1 MKSEELL
8 HEVQG
13 VVNCAAELVNASQ
26 EALHSPHEVYAVL
39 KENFEGAREKLRQT
53 KLFIQ
58 DFWEHVKEG
67 NAAYYAES
75 LMTTRDCAIE
85 CTVEAIRI
93 AMTPRTQSIVSKK
106 QINRGKYERCQ
117 PENRG

>member
-1 MKSEELL
+1 MKSEALL

-26 EALHSPHEVYAVL
+26 EALHSPHEAYAVL
-39 KENFEGAREKLRQT
+39 KEKFEGAREKLCQT
-53 KLFIQ
+53 KLFIR

-85 CTVEAIRI
+85 CAVEAIRI
-93 AMTPRTQSIVSKK
+93 AMTAQNTIDCIEKANK
-106 QINRGKYERCQ
+106 QGEI
-117 PENRG
+117 